1 MRSGERSM
9 TGEQLEKM
17 FLEEGYSRVPS
28 NLREFTFYFLKENQG
43 VNVVCTIDFGAGLYV
58 SEEQYFHIKDTIRE
72 FFSERGEQNVHILTI
87 ILCRSAEKAK
97 VLCEKD
103 RFCWLLDIDADRLMI
118 YENQVPDFY
127 GMKQVLESFLED
139 LKKNE
144 YRTKMDVSAESTER
158 RRRADKLPWVSIV
171 LVAVNVIVF
180 LVCTFTGDLLYN
192 IGAISVLDL
201 MDGKG
206 TYRMLTSMFLHADAE
221 HLVSNMVV
229 LYYVGEIV
237 EKRIGHL
244 PYAVIYFLSGIA
256 GDVVSMAYELWSGQY
271 VSSVGASGAVF
282 GIEGALLLLVL
293 LNHGRFYTERMTAG
307 RVVFAIA
314 FSLYCGFTSSTINN
328 AAHIGGLMMGMV
340 SMGLLWMAS
349 RRIRTHG
356 TGAEVPR

>member
-1 MRSGERSM
+1 M
-9 TGEQLEKM
+9 TGEQLENM
-17 FLEEGYSRVPS
+17 FLEEGYSKVPS

-43 VNVVCTIDFGAGLYV
+43 VNVVCTIDFSAGLYV

-72 FFSERGEQNVHILTI
+72 FFSERGEQNVHILMT

-97 VLCEKD
+97 ELCEKD
-103 RFCWLLDIDADRLMI
+103 RFCWLLDVDADRLMI
-118 YENQVPDFY
+118 YENQVSDFY
-127 GMKQVLESFLED
+127 GVRQVLESFLED

-144 YRTKMDVSAESTER
+144 YRMERKKEVSAESTER
-158 RRRADKLPWVSIV
+158 CRRADKLPWVSIV

-180 LVCTFTGDLLYN
+180 LICTFTGDLLYN

-201 MDGKG
+201 IDEKG
-206 TYRMLTSMFLHADAE
+206 IYRMLTSMFLHADAE

-244 PYAVIYFLSGIA
+244 PYAVIYFFSGFA
-256 GDVVSMAYELWSGQY
+256 GDMVSMAYELWSGQY

-293 LNHGRFYTERMTAG
+293 LQRGRLYSERMTAG
-307 RVVFAIA
+307 RVVFAIT

-340 SMGLLWMAS
+340 SMGLFWMAS
-349 RRIRTHG
+349 RRVRTRA
-356 TGAEVPR
+356 TGVEVQR